1 MEQPGTKKLP
11 RPVLLIGSAT
21 ALSLFGDQA
30 LYTIL
35 PTCADKLDLIP
46 FQVGVILSINRWVR
60 LLTNHLAERLVRRF
74 SPTRLLLIALT
85 LGALLTL
92 VYSTR
97 PTFVILLFA
106 RMLWGLCWSF
116 IRQVG
121 IMTSVDCSSERT
133 KGRIIGLYDGIARTG
148 SFVGMVVGGAL
159 YDLFRLTFGL
169 GFKVGF
175 SLTFAAFGV
184 MSFLGLRL
192 GAVARRG
199 LRSHESVFRNPPEE
213 SKSDH
218 VFGLLVCAFVIG
230 CVGPGVIVSTLG
242 FILKWHV
249 GEDLAVLG
257 VPIGVATLTGLLIS
271 SRYAINV
278 FGAPT
283 LGGAARP
290 HRPPHGNGRR
300 LLHRDA
306 HSAGGDVHLERR
318 RTGVPDPG
326 VLRLCDVDQ
335 RRAHGRGGPVGI
347 AGVRAVCVGV
357 RPGLRRRPHPRV
369 DDLRVRPLA
378 DPLVHDRLLFLR
390 GRRTV
395 RLPADAAREFRLAP
409 RPGLTART
417 RRRR

>member
-35 PTCADKLDLIP
+35 PTCADKLGLIP

-97 PTFVILLFA
+97 PMFVVLLVA

-121 IMTSVDCSSERT
+121 IMTSVDCSSEQT
-133 KGRIIGLYDGIARTG
+133 KGRIMGLYNGIARTG

-159 YDLFRLTFGL
+159 YDLFRLTLGL

-175 SLTFAAFGV
+175 SLTFAIFGV

-199 LRSHESVFRNPPEE
+199 LRSHESVFRNPPAE

-242 FILKWHV
+242 FILKWHL

-257 VPIGVATLTGLLIS
+257 VPLGVATLTGLLIS
-271 SRYAINV
+271 SRYAINAL
-278 FGAPT
+278 GAPT
-283 LGGAARP
+283 LGA
-290 HRPPHGNGRR
+290 
-300 LLHRDA
+300 LLD
-306 HSAGGDVHLERR
+306 
-318 RTGVPDPG
+318 RTGHHIGTVVCFCIATLILLAATFTSSVVVLACLIPAFFVCATSINVALMAEAGRSGSRAFARYASASDLGCAVGPILVWTIFEFVPSPTLSFAIG
-326 VLRLCDVDQ
+326 YCFYGAGALFAYLRM
-335 RRAHGRGGPVGI
+335 RRANSG
-347 AGVRAVCVGV
+347 
-357 RPGLRRRPHPRV
+357 
-369 DDLRVRPLA
+369 
-378 DPLVHDRLLFLR
+378 
-390 GRRTV
+390 
-395 RLPADAAREFRLAP
+395 
-409 RPGLTART
+409 
-417 RRRR
+417 

>member
-1 MEQPGTKKLP
+1 VNPDQASPNNLR
-11 RPVLLIGSAT
+11 RPVWLVGSAT

-35 PTCADKLDLIP
+35 PTCADKLGLIP

-97 PTFVILLFA
+97 PMFVILLVA

-121 IMTSVDCSSERT
+121 IMTSIDCSSEQT
-133 KGRIIGLYDGIARTG
+133 KGRIVGLYNGIARTG

-159 YDLFRLTFGL
+159 YDLFRLTLGL

-175 SLTFAAFGV
+175 SLTFAIFGV

-192 GAVARRG
+192 GAAARRG
-199 LRSHESVFRNPPEE
+199 LRSHESVFRNPPAE

-218 VFGLLVCAFVIG
+218 IFGLLVCAFVIG
-230 CVGPGVIVSTLG
+230 CVGPGVILSTLG
-242 FILKWHV
+242 FILKWYV

-271 SRYAINV
+271 SRYAINAL
-278 FGAPT
+278 GAPT
-283 LGGAARP
+283 LGA
-290 HRPPHGNGRR
+290 
-300 LLHRDA
+300 LLD
-306 HSAGGDVHLERR
+306 
-318 RTGVPDPG
+318 RTGHHVG
-326 VLRLCDVDQ
+326 TVVCFCIATLILLAATFTSSVVVLACLIPAFFVCATSINVALIAEAGRSGSRAFARYASASDFGCAVGPILMWTIFEFIPSPTLSFAISYCFYAVGALFAYLRM
-335 RRAHGRGGPVGI
+335 RRVG
-347 AGVRAVCVGV
+347 
-357 RPGLRRRPHPRV
+357 
-369 DDLRVRPLA
+369 
-378 DPLVHDRLLFLR
+378 
-390 GRRTV
+390 
-395 RLPADAAREFRLAP
+395 
-409 RPGLTART
+409 
-417 RRRR
+417 